1 MTATEQQQA
10 ANILIVDD
18 TPANLLLLE
27 RMLTER
33 GYTRGQFSAASWR
46 WRRPALNR
54 PT

>member
-1 MTATEQQQA
+1 MTATKQQQA

-18 TPANLLLLE
+18 TPANLLLLV

-33 GYTRGQFSAASWR
+33 GYHA
-46 WRRPALNR
+46 RPVLSGKLALDSALNR